1 MLTINDR
8 DRMNLLGLMLGGVVE
23 SNLASPRGAA
33 LASRL
38 SGALGIT
45 AGKMSITLRFKSG
58 EVTVSRGLES
68 SLTSQVRGSLNSLLE
83 ISLGRSPISAFL
95 AGDVSFKGNPFFL
108 FKLVPLLRSSK
119 AIENN
124 TP

>member
-1 MLTINDR
+1 
-8 DRMNLLGLMLGGVVE
+8 MNLLGLMLGGVVA
-23 SNLASPRGAA
+23 SNLASTKGAA

-45 AGKMSITLRFKSG
+45 AGNMAITVKFADG
-58 EVTVSRGLES
+58 EVTLSRGLES
-68 SLTSQVRGSLNSLLE
+68 HLKSHVRGSLNTLLQ

-95 AGDVSFKGNPFFL
+95 AGDVSFSGNPFFL
-108 FKLVPLLRSSK
+108 LKLVPLLRPPVVEK
-119 AIENN
+119 RH